1 MCIGVLW
8 WACDDHMG
16 ASQVPRLQNSA
27 VLALLSTKLLLDV
40 ALSWPVHVHPSFSLP
55 FLLRIMGIF
64 SPNTKHTTMYCIH
77 HKLHMPH
84 IKHTGMNPP
93 TQIQYLICRTTYVP
107 HINHTPHIPH
117 SRHITETTQM
127 TYTPRTMHRVHTPHT
142 THTAHTHPSC
152 LPPW

>member
-8 WACDDHMG
+8 WACDDHIG

-27 VLALLSTKLLLDV
+27 VLALLSMNLILDV
-40 ALSWPVHVHPSFSLP
+40 APSWPVQVHPSFSLP

-64 SPNTKHTTMYCIH
+64 SPNTKHTTTYCIY

-84 IKHTGMNPP
+84 IKHTGMNSH
-93 TQIQYLICRTTYVP
+93 THNIQYLICRIAYVP

-117 SRHITETTQM
+117 TRHSTETTQM
-127 TYTPRTMHRVHTPHT
+127 TYTPCT
-142 THTAHTHPSC
+142 THTAHSHPSC

>member
-8 WACDDHMG
+8 WACDDHTG

-27 VLALLSTKLLLDV
+27 VLALLSMKLLLDV
-40 ALSWPVHVHPSFSLP
+40 ALLWSMRVHPSFSLP

-64 SPNTKHTTMYCIH
+64 SPNTKHTAMYCIH

-93 TQIQYLICRTTYVP
+93 INTIPHMSYNICTTHKPHTSYTTHKAYYRNHTNDIHTTY
-107 HINHTPHIPH
+107 HAQYTHHIPH
-117 SRHITETTQM
+117 
-127 TYTPRTMHRVHTPHT
+127 
-142 THTAHTHPSC
+142 
-152 LPPW
+152 